1 MFVSD
6 TVVFVELHKTGGTH
20 IRNALLDLVGGECIG
35 KHNQIEGSML
45 GSGRVFLGS
54 VRDPWEWY
62 VSLWAFG
69 CDGKGSVHN
78 RVTRPGA
85 PPWDWRGW
93 LRHPRSAAAALR
105 SALTRDPER
114 WKRVYADPSDTG
126 AFREWLAMMHD
137 PRYRRDYV
145 EGYGTSPVSDVV
157 GLLTYRYL
165 KLFCCPLEL
174 TPAMKA
180 LSSFPA
186 VQRFEQEHCFID
198 HFIRNEQLEQDLLA
212 ALTSAAVRM
221 PEENVR
227 KFRSAPRTNVSSR
240 NRRTG
245 HYYDAASR
253 QLVLEREQ
261 LMIDR
266 FGYRPPALETEAAAG
281 GTAAAQPQAAS
292 S

>member
-1 MFVSD
+1 MGAQLVQLRIKGKARRRLPIYQPPSP
-6 TVVFVELHKTGGTH
+6 LRQ
-20 IRNALLDLVGGECIG
+20 IALWFRL
-35 KHNQIEGSML
+35 Q
-45 GSGRVFLGS
+45 
-54 VRDPWEWY
+54 P
-62 VSLWAFG
+62 
-69 CDGKGSVHN
+69 
-78 RVTRPGA
+78 TRLMH
-85 PPWDWRGW
+85 R
-93 LRHPRSAAAALR
+93 
-105 SALTRDPER
+105 
-114 WKRVYADPSDTG
+114 
-126 AFREWLAMMHD
+126 LAMRGVLPSLPGEPPKLWHLARRFA
-137 PRYRRDYV
+137 PSYRRDYV